1 VDDIQRFILDC
12 FDTIYDSPS
21 HIYHS
26 ALPLSPSSSWF
37 QKYYNSELSKEA
49 KVVTGLPATWGTC
62 FRTVSSHTLVIRL
75 AWWGNIIVASSES
88 GKIIILDAVTGTN
101 VSVLSGHTDWVVSF
115 TFSLDGALL
124 VSGSSDYTIKLWDIQ
139 TGGVIRTFSGHTN
152 SVCSVSISLDCTT
165 IASGSLDKTIWLWD
179 VGTGECHHIIEG
191 HSSPVKSVSFSK
203 HSQILISS
211 SDNYTVRWWGVD
223 GHQIQQAEGGPE
235 VAFSSDGTHFVSFGE
250 EGARVQNS
258 DSGVIV
264 AELPVTNG
272 QVLSCCFS
280 PDGRT
285 VACAAGSTIYLWD
298 INGSVPYLIE
308 TFVGHTSIIYSLA
321 FSSPS
326 TLISASHDRSVK
338 FWQISASLTD
348 PVVAHPE
355 STPLA
360 LASIRSVSLHP
371 EDGIAILSDSAGVVR
386 VLDILTGIWKASFQT
401 PCTGDNRLRDTQ
413 LIDGRVILV
422 WLIGQ
427 KVNVWDATNDQ
438 LLKRI
443 HVPSMW
449 GPTDLKI
456 SGDRSKIFYLGLYT
470 IYAWSV
476 WTGEAVGEVRLGSSK
491 WKGLTVHGTKVWAH
505 SEVSPTQ
512 GWDFGILG
520 SSPVQLLNTSL
531 DTPCLDF
538 VDGTKTQNIGPSRV
552 EDTATGKVVFYLP
565 EKYRKPSVSQW
576 DGRYLIAAYE
586 SEVLVL
592 DFLDVIPQ

>member
-1 VDDIQRFILDC
+1 MDDIQRFILDC

-211 SDNYTVRWWGVD
+211 SDDYTVRWWSID
-223 GHQIQQAEGGPE
+223 GHQIQQTEGGPE
-235 VAFSSDGTHFVSFGE
+235 VAFSSDRTHFVSFGE

-264 AELPVTNG
+264 AELPATNG
-272 QVLSCCFS
+272 QVWSCCFS

-308 TFVGHTSIIYSLA
+308 TFVGHTNIIHSLA

-326 TLISASHDRSVK
+326 ILISASLDRSVK
-338 FWQISASLTD
+338 FWQISTSLTD
-348 PVVAHPE
+348 AVVAHPE
-355 STPLA
+355 SIPLA
-360 LASIRSVSLHP
+360 LASISSVSLHP
-371 EDGIAILSDSAGVVR
+371 EDSIAILSDSAGVVR

-401 PCTGDNRLRDTQ
+401 PCTGDNLRDTQ
-413 LIDGRVILV
+413 LIDDRVILV
-422 WLIGQ
+422 WLTDQEI
-427 KVNVWDATNDQ
+427 NVWDVTNDQ
-438 LLKRI
+438 LLRKI
-443 HVPSMW
+443 YVSYIF
-449 GPTDLKI
+449 GASDLRI
-456 SGDRSKIFYLGLYT
+456 SGDMSKIFYLGCHS
-470 IYAWSV
+470 ICAWSV
-476 WTGEAVGEVRLGSSK
+476 WTGEPVGEIELGQVV
-491 WKGLTVHGTKVWAH
+491 GEDLTVCGTRVWAH
-505 SEVSPTQ
+505 SRNLPTK
-512 GWDFGILG
+512 GWDFGIPG
-520 SSPVQLLNTSL
+520 SPPLPLHNTPPDRS
-531 DTPCLDF
+531 CLDF
-538 VDGTKTQNIGPSRV
+538 VDGTKFWNTGPSRV
-552 EDTATGKVVFYLP
+552 EDTATGKVVFHLFG
-565 EKYRKPSVSQW
+565 KYGKSSVSRW
-576 DGRYLIAAYE
+576 DGRYLIAAFG
-586 SEVLVL
+586 SEVLIL